1 MAGDSCR
8 RQECPMLRYHARRG
22 VSLVAVQAA
31 LLASSSGVFAQN
43 SNTVLPAVT
52 VEAPQAARPKPA
64 VTRPSRLRS
73 ASAGRA
79 VRRVT
84 PNANVS
90 APTQG
95 RTVTARAARDGLNQ
109 SPAGQ
114 TATTID
120 RSQFDNRP
128 SFSVSDVL
136 RDSPGIS
143 IKQGNGPR
151 DFGISI
157 RGSNA
162 RNGFGIR
169 NLVIFDDGFPVTQPD
184 GLSRSDLIDP
194 HAYAAIDVIRG
205 PSSALYGNYATG
217 GALNFRTRPG
227 GTIDGVEYGV
237 DGGSYGY
244 LNNYLAAGKK
254 VGNFEGSLFASDT
267 RGDGYIGNSWFNTQT
282 VNFLG
287 TLKATPD
294 DRFTVK
300 IINND
305 LSARLPIRQS
315 LNQFYTNPFQQGCT
329 TGAAAAAG
337 CPAVS
342 LFKNGFNARI
352 GVVDDKDTE
361 TATQAGLGRNDRR
374 TIVGGRWEH
383 DFDNSTTWRNQF
395 VFDDRNISQPTGTTT
410 AIGDFPSYNYMSD
423 ITKRG
428 EILGMDST
436 TLVGAWYNTL
446 VASSDTRNVMP
457 GGNATLGLLQA
468 NTFSDTSNYGVR
480 AREELKLTPDLT
492 AIAGIGWE
500 TTVLK
505 GINTVYK
512 YNTFNVPVATIPPAT
527 RADRKI
533 ENTAPELALLY
544 RLNQEWQFRGRVAT
558 GYGTPQVS
566 NLFVLPN
573 GDFGNN
579 TQLQT
584 QTNVGYDLGFDW
596 TPGNAVKLSATAFY
610 EFFRNELVSQ
620 AVSNPSAS
628 NATYMFNA
636 PRSEHRGIELAAD
649 WKFYPGWRFVAA
661 YTYLDEVYTEY
672 VENITNVAIFSFNR
686 AGNKIP
692 GISPNELTARVGY
705 DEFAGPL
712 AGLGGFVEV
721 QWKDSFY
728 MDNANLLKA
737 PGYELVNVNVHYKT
751 DLVSDTFRS
760 LNLFLEVRNVLD
772 RTYVAS
778 ANNITNT
785 VTTAGLQNPASVLAN
800 TTGSIYAGSPRTF
813 VAGMKVAFK

>member
-1 MAGDSCR
+1 
-8 RQECPMLRYHARRG
+8 MLRIRAIGGASLPVLCG
-22 VSLVAVQAA
+22 VLSSIGSDALAQATPQA
-31 LLASSSGVFAQN
+31 L
-43 SNTVLPAVT
+43 PPVT
-52 VEAPQAARPKPA
+52 IEAPQAARPKP
-64 VTRPSRLRS
+64 VTRSSRPRS
-73 ASAGRA
+73 ASAGRVA
-79 VRRVT
+79 RPVT
-84 PNANVS
+84 PSASVS
-90 APTQG
+90 VPTQN
-95 RTVTARAARDGLNQ
+95 RAVTASAARDGLNQ
-109 SPAGQ
+109 APAGQ

-120 RSQFDNRP
+120 RSQFENRP
-128 SFSVSDVL
+128 AFSVSDVL

-169 NLVIFDDGFPVTQPD
+169 NLVIFEDGFPVTQPD

-194 HAYAAIDVIRG
+194 HAYGAIDVVRG

-244 LNNYLAAGKK
+244 FNNYLAAGKK

-305 LSARLPIRQS
+305 LSTRLPIRQS
-315 LNQFYTNPFQQGCT
+315 LNQYYTNPFQQGCA
-329 TGAAAAAG
+329 TGVTAAAG
-337 CPAVS
+337 CGTVT
-342 LFKNGFNARI
+342 LNNNGFNPTA
-352 GVVDDKDTE
+352 GTDKE
-361 TATQAGLGRNDRR
+361 TAVQAGLGRNDRR

-383 DFDNSTTWRNQF
+383 DFDNTTTWRNQF
-395 VFDDRNISQPTGTTT
+395 VFDDRNISQPTGTTS

-423 ITKRG
+423 LTKRG
-428 EILGMDST
+428 EILGLEST
-436 TLVGAWYNTL
+436 AFFGAFYNTL
-446 VASSDTRNVMP
+446 TASSDTRNVMP
-457 GGNATLGLLQA
+457 GGNGTLGRLSSNLYSE
-468 NTFSDTSNYGVR
+468 TTNYGVR
-480 AREELKLTPDLT
+480 ARDELKLTTSLT
-492 AIAGIGWE
+492 AVAGVGWE

-505 GINTVYK
+505 GINTAYS
-512 YNTFNVPVATIPPAT
+512 YAGPTGITTITPT
-527 RADRKI
+527 TADRQFQ
-533 ENTAPELALLY
+533 NTAPELALLY
-544 RLNQEWQFRGRVAT
+544 NLNNEWLFRGRVAT

-566 NLFVLPN
+566 NLFVVQTGLS
-573 GDFGNN
+573 GNN
-579 TQLQT
+579 TQLQA
-584 QTNVGYDLGFDW
+584 QKNLGYDIGFDW
-596 TPGNAVKLSATAFY
+596 TPNNMLKLSATGFY
-610 EFFRNELVSQ
+610 EFFRNEIVTQ
-620 AVSNPSAS
+620 ATQTTGV
-628 NATYMFNA
+628 TYSFNA

-649 WKFYPGWRFVAA
+649 WKFYPGWRFMAA
-661 YTYLDEVYTEY
+661 YTYLDEVYTDY
-672 VENITNVAIFSFNR
+672 VENITKGAVFSFNR

-692 GISPNELTARVGY
+692 GVSPNELTARVGY
-705 DEFAGPL
+705 DESAGPL

-737 PGYELVNVNVHYKT
+737 PDYELVNLNVHYKT

-760 LNLFLEVRNVLD
+760 LNLFLEVRNVFD

-778 ANNITNT
+778 ANNIANT
-785 VTTAGLQNPASVLAN
+785 VSTTGVQDPASTLAN

>member
-1 MAGDSCR
+1 MFRIRTLSSASLPVLCS
-8 RQECPMLRYHARRG
+8 MLSS
-22 VSLVAVQAA
+22 VSSNAQAQ
-31 LLASSSGVFAQN
+31 VTQQ
-43 SNTVLPAVT
+43 TLPSVT
-52 VEAPQAARPKPA
+52 VDAPQAARPKPL
-64 VTRPSRLRS
+64 VRQSRSRS
-73 ASAGRA
+73 VSAARSTQ
-79 VRRVT
+79 RVA
-84 PNANVS
+84 ANPTGG
-90 APTQG
+90 APTQNK
-95 RTVTARAARDGLNQ
+95 TVTASAARDGLNQ
-109 SPAGQ
+109 APAGQ

-194 HAYAAIDVIRG
+194 HAYGAIDVVRG

-227 GTIDGVEYGV
+227 GMIDGVEYGV

-254 VGNFEGSLFASDT
+254 VGDFEGSLFASDT
-267 RGDGYIGNSWFNTQT
+267 RGDGYLGNSWFNTQT

-287 TLKATPD
+287 TLNATPD

-305 LSARLPIRQS
+305 LSARLPIRSS
-315 LNQFYTNPFQQGCT
+315 LNQYYQNPFQQGCA

-337 CPAVS
+337 CGTVT
-342 LFKNGFNARI
+342 LFNNGFNTTA
-352 GVVDDKDTE
+352 GTDKE
-361 TATQAGLGRNDRR
+361 TAVQAGLGRNDRR

-383 DFDNSTTWRNQF
+383 DFDNTTTWRNQF
-395 VFDDRNISQPTGTTT
+395 TFDDRNINQPTGSTS

-423 ITKRG
+423 LTKRG
-428 EILGMDST
+428 EIFGREST
-436 TLVGAWYNTL
+436 AFFGAFYNTL
-446 VASSDTRNVMP
+446 TASSDSRNVIP
-457 GGNATLGLLQA
+457 GGNATLGSLSSNLYSQ
-468 NTFSDTSNYGVR
+468 TTNYGVR
-480 AREELKLTPDLT
+480 AREELKLTTSLT
-492 AIAGIGWE
+492 AVAGAGWE

-505 GINTVYK
+505 GINKAYSYAGPTGI
-512 YNTFNVPVATIPPAT
+512 TTTAITT
-527 RADRKI
+527 ADRQI
-533 ENTAPELALLY
+533 ENIAPELALLY
-544 RLNQEWQFRGRVAT
+544 NLNNEWLFRGRVAT

-566 NLFVLPN
+566 NLFVLPT
-573 GDFGNN
+573 GLSGNN

-584 QTNVGYDLGFDW
+584 QKNLGYDVGFEW
-596 TPGNAVKLSATAFY
+596 TPNNSVKFSATGFY
-610 EFFRNELVSQ
+610 EFFRNEIVNQ
-620 AVSNPSAS
+620 ATPVAGI
-628 NATYMFNA
+628 TYSFNA
-636 PRSEHRGIELAAD
+636 PRSEHRGVELAAD
-649 WKFYPGWRFVAA
+649 WKFYPGWRLMAA

-672 VENITNVAIFSFNR
+672 VENITNGAVFNFNR

-692 GISPNELTARVGY
+692 GISPNELTARIGY
-705 DEFAGPL
+705 DEFAGAL
-712 AGLGGFVEV
+712 AGFGGFVEV

-737 PGYELVNVNVHYKT
+737 PGYELVNLNVHYKT
-751 DLVSDTFRS
+751 DLVSDSFRF
-760 LNLFLEVRNVLD
+760 LNLFLEVRNVFD

-778 ANNITNT
+778 ANNIANS
-785 VTTAGLQNPASVLAN
+785 VTAAGLQNPASVLAN